1 MELAVYVT
9 ANRHVAF
16 LGQSAT
22 TGDLQA
28 GHIPLAE
35 RWTLPEGP
43 REPKI
48 DAHQHDPWRLNLDL
62 PYSGR
67 VPSRKVAARRSLPAA
82 CSS

>member
-9 ANRHVAF
+9 ANRHGAF

-22 TGDLQA
+22 TGSLQA

-43 REPKI
+43 HEPKI
-48 DAHQHDPWRLNLDL
+48 DAHQRGPWRLDLDL
-62 PYSGR
+62 PRSGR
-67 VPSRKVAARRSLPAA
+67 VPFRKVAARRSLPAA